1 MATQGQISI
10 TNTNLSGGSYNFEIY
25 VRECGS
31 GSWGSPIDTIPYSG
45 FPYFFNVEQ
54 VLSGSVD
61 CFEYLVEEPTTLA
74 QCTGQVYITT
84 PTPTP
89 TQTSTPTRTPTPT
102 NTPTPSSV
110 TTGLTLTLRSEY
122 TSGSTVAT
130 YTIYSNSVVTGD
142 TYFEF
147 VNTLKSTAGTEFDL
161 YANISIPAGFISG
174 STSLRLPTKNYSDV
188 EKNYSVISNFVSDG
202 TPFVVDRYGIVKFE
216 GSVIPNALWI
226 YRPCCD
232 GLPNIGIQVPLT
244 ATQQGGWVA
253 NGGIILYNGNCYRPF
268 GPGGDGLSGFYSGP
282 DALLCSDS
290 ICPACTTTP
299 TPTPTVTRTSTQT
312 PTPTSTPT
320 IPCSDCTSDF
330 IDCAEA
336 MGCYSYI
343 AEATPTPSPSVTP
356 TITPTISLTPTQ
368 TPTPTVTP
376 TTLPCL
382 DPDVEGYSFDSPQ

>member
-74 QCTGQVYITT
+74 QCTGQVFITT

-89 TQTSTPTRTPTPT
+89 TQTVTPTRTPVSTS
-102 NTPTPSSV
+102 TPTPSSV

-130 YTIYSNSVVTGD
+130 YSIYSNSVVTGD

-161 YANISIPAGFISG
+161 YANISIPAGFTSG
-174 STSLRLPTKNYSDV
+174 STSLRLPTKNYSDL

-202 TPFVVDRYGIVKFE
+202 IPFVVDRYGIVKFE
-216 GSVIPNALWI
+216 GSVAPDVLYIF
-226 YRPCCD
+226 RPCCD
-232 GLPNIGIQVPLT
+232 GLPNIEIQVPST

-253 NGGIILYNGNCYRPF
+253 NGQIIIYDGNCYRPYTA
-268 GPGGDGLSGFYSGP
+268 GGSGINGYFTGP
-282 DALLCSDS
+282 DASFCSDS
-290 ICPACTTTP
+290 ICPECYTPP
-299 TPTPTVTRTSTQT
+299 TPTPTVTKTSTQT
-312 PTPTSTPT
+312 PTPTSTSI

-356 TITPTISLTPTQ
+356 TITPTISLTPTL

-382 DPDVEGYSFDSPQ
+382 DPDIEGYAFDSPQ